1 MQYTCDLFTI
11 IQNCKSYL
19 NELRQVAKSLGHD
32 REKERLEDKTL
43 EYQVSVSSNDYI
55 VVMYIF

>member
-1 MQYTCDLFTI
+1 M
-11 IQNCKSYL
+11 KAL
-19 NELRQVAKSLGHD
+19 NELRQVAKSLGYN
-32 REKERLEDKTL
+32 REKERLEDEPL